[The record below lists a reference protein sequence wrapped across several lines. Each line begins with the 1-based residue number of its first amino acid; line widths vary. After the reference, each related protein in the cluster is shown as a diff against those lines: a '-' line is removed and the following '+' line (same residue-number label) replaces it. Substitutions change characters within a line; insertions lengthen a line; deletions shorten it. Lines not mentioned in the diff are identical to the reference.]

1 MSMEIV
7 LVVFGILIFATVII
21 ESLIEAYL
29 IKVGLQEVREE
40 VLQEAKEDE

>member
-1 MSMEIV
+1 MEIV